1 MRRGWLLLF
10 LPALVHAED
19 FNFDISNYEKKTY
32 EWSGYLEL
40 SGEHINLDQDSA
52 FYNLSIPANES
63 PDSFQRY
70 SGTAELSGLYRF
82 DNSSLNFRG
91 QANTQHSYFGNQHD
105 TSVHELYYAASDS
118 DRLSFDVG
126 KKVIKWGKGY
136 AWNPVGFIERPK
148 DPNDPALSRE
158 GFILASVDYVRSFDG
173 PLKTIA
179 ITPVIL
185 PVTNSLNEDFSS
197 IEDTNF
203 AAKLYMLYYDTDID
217 FMFLTKGSRA
227 ARFGVDFS
235 RNLTTNFEI
244 HGEFAHINNQS
255 RVVIDS
261 SNQLVIENQ
270 DAVNGLLGLRYLSET
285 EVTWIIEYY
294 HNGTGYSESEME
306 SFYQLAKSDLVVSST
321 LYALAKEAQGSGYAI
336 PNPGKDYLYIRTSVN
351 EFMEVV
357 YLTAGLASI
366 INLHDESFSIIP
378 ELIYTGVEN
387 QEARLRFV
395 WLHGDLLSEYGE
407 KLNDWRLEFRY
418 RYFL

>member
-1 MRRGWLLLF
+1 MRQGWLLLF

-19 FNFDISNYEKKTY
+19 FSFDISNYEKKPY

-40 SGEHINLDQDSA
+40 SGEHIDLDQDSA

-91 QANTQHSYFGNQHD
+91 QANTQDSYFGNQHD
-105 TSVHELYYAASDS
+105 TSVHELYYTASDS

-158 GFILASVDYVRSFDG
+158 GFTLASVDYVRSFDG

-185 PVTNSLNEDFSS
+185 PVTNNLNEDFSS

-217 FMFLTKGSRA
+217 LMFLSKGSRA
-227 ARFGVDFS
+227 AQFGMDFS

-244 HGEFAHINNQS
+244 HGELAHINNQS

-261 SNQLVIENQ
+261 SNQLAIENQ
-270 DAVNGLLGLRYLSET
+270 DAVNGLLGLRYLSEA

-306 SFYQLAKSDLVVSST
+306 KFFQLAKTNPAISPSLFT
-321 LYALAKEAQGSGYAI
+321 LAKNAQQSGYAS
-336 PNPGKDYLYIRTSVN
+336 PNPAKDYLYIRASGN
-351 EFMEVV
+351 EFIDIV
-357 YLTAGLASI
+357 YLAAGLTGM
-366 INLHDESFSIIP
+366 INLQDQSFSVTP
-378 ELIYTGVEN
+378 ELIYAGVQN
-387 QEARLRFV
+387 QEARLRFI
-395 WLHGDLLSEYGE
+395 WLQGDRLSEFGE
-407 KLNDWRLEFRY
+407 KLNDWRLEFRF
-418 RYFL
+418 RHFF